1 MAAALQEVTLAAVIL
16 AATAEIVHRTAQTA
30 QMDLTAQ
37 MVPTATLPAQM
48 THPQE
53 EESPNFTANTTR
65 NLTRTLT

>member
-16 AATAEIVHRTAQTA
+16 PVTAEIVHQTA